1 MIFPSL
7 SLSQSTECNS
17 VFEYNVSS
25 SFSSSRDNQ
34 MAHPSHPPRPVRGLA
49 GRSHISASTLEGSHA
64 GMDAMRIERRRK
76 GHKRQVSTIILLS
89 SSSSL
94 SPFFFSFFVHLYYL
108 CSSPS
113 LDILLLF
120 PLTHSL
126 PLSLSLSLTSSLS
139 LSHYS
144 LVLVI

>member
-89 SSSSL
+89 SSSSSSL
-94 SPFFFSFFVHLYYL
+94 SPFLFSPFLFISTICVPHHLWTFYF
-108 CSSPS
+108 CSHS
-113 LDILLLF
+113 LTHFLSLS
-120 PLTHSL
+120 HSL
-126 PLSLSLSLTSSLS
+126 PLSLSLSLSL
-139 LSHYS
+139 
-144 LVLVI
+144 

>member
-89 SSSSL
+89 SSSSSSL

-126 PLSLSLSLTSSLS
+126 TSSFSLTHFLSLSLSL
-139 LSHYS
+139 YM
-144 LVLVI
+144 

>member
-1 MIFPSL
+1 M
-7 SLSQSTECNS
+7 
-17 VFEYNVSS
+17 FEYNVSS

-49 GRSHISASTLEGSHA
+49 GRSHISTSTLEGSHA

-89 SSSSL
+89 SSSFSSL
-94 SPFFFSFFVHLYYL
+94 SPFLSFSFFVHLYYL

-126 PLSLSLSLTSSLS
+126 THSLPLSLSLSLTSSLS
-139 LSHYS
+139 LSLSHYS

>member
-1 MIFPSL
+1 M
-7 SLSQSTECNS
+7 
-17 VFEYNVSS
+17 FEYNVSS

-89 SSSSL
+89 SSSSSSL
-94 SPFFFSFFVHLYYL
+94 SPFLF
-108 CSSPS
+108 
-113 LDILLLF
+113 LLF
-120 PLTHSL
+120 LFISTICVPHHFWTFYFCSHSLTH
-126 PLSLSLSLTSSLS
+126 SLTSSLS
-139 LSHYS
+139 FSLTHFLSLS
-144 LVLVI
+144 L

>member
-1 MIFPSL
+1 MIFLSFFL

-49 GRSHISASTLEGSHA
+49 GRSHISTSTLEGSHA

-89 SSSSL
+89 SSSFSFSISFFLLFCSSLLSVFLTIFGHFTFVPTHSLTHSLPLSL
-94 SPFFFSFFVHLYYL
+94 S
-108 CSSPS
+108 
-113 LDILLLF
+113 
-120 PLTHSL
+120 HSL
-126 PLSLSLSLTSSLS
+126 PLSLSLSL
-139 LSHYS
+139 
-144 LVLVI
+144 